1 MGLFAAAMTSIA
13 DAVDAVLAPLAAEP
27 AKRRDSMDG
36 PLEDDQGRST
46 AGSVLSL
53 LLLYASAL
61 WAALG
66 HLSLAAR
73 WLANLR
79 TEYGR
84 EVVKWFAARSPA
96 PLLAIV
102 VCGYLC
108 RAHLQTAL
116 VAWIRDHRGFAVDFA
131 VDRWTGDA
139 LGVEVVASDVACRDA
154 SRPETCLEA
163 RACDVALGVER
174 EPRTK
179 RLVVALRVVFRG
191 AGIETSTRLQ
201 CARTRAHWLI
211 STQVVRGAALRY
223 VGYDGSDGD
232 SSVRRAL
239 ARLARSGRP
248 PPWLLRVPYALLR
261 AGNRVVATVAF
272 EDGVA
277 FDCCRARTRQ
287 DPARQVF
294 ACVSPRLPRVV
305 DATTARGLHVLH
317 ALLLREIR
325 EGAPA
330 KTGGGVRG
338 VVLAEL
344 LGNVDAE
351 LARCYET
358 VAALDAK
365 LSPRSRSLAELGPDD
380 GAASS
385 DEDLATPVK
394 APAPAKA
401 KTPRAVRLWNSL
413 LGGFVGRPAPR
424 ASPRGPAPI
433 RLGPPSTPA
442 GARG

>member
-84 EVVKWFAARSPA
+84 EVVRWFATRSPA

-116 VAWIRDHRGFAVDFA
+116 VAWIRDHRGFVVDFA
-131 VDRWTGDA
+131 VDRWSGDA

-179 RLVVALRVVFRG
+179 RLVVALRVV
-191 AGIETSTRLQ
+191 
-201 CARTRAHWLI
+201 
-211 STQVVRGAALRY
+211 VRGATLRY

-294 ACVSPRLPRVV
+294 AFGAPRLPRVV
-305 DATTARGLHVLH
+305 DATSARGLHVLH

-325 EGAPA
+325 EAAPA

-433 RLGPPSTPA
+433 RLGPPSTPPA

>member
-84 EVVKWFAARSPA
+84 EVVKWFATRSPA

-116 VAWIRDHRGFAVDFA
+116 VAWIRDHRGFVVDFA

-179 RLVVALRVVFRG
+179 RLVVALRVV
-191 AGIETSTRLQ
+191 
-201 CARTRAHWLI
+201 
-211 STQVVRGAALRY
+211 VRGAALRY

-261 AGNRVVATVAF
+261 AGNRVVMTVAF

-294 ACVSPRLPRVV
+294 ACVAPRLPRVV

-325 EGAPA
+325 EAAPA